1 METEKN
7 QIPTLKTLRQFV
19 AEYPA
24 FTMGGMR
31 SYIFF
36 EEENGLKASGAIRRI
51 NRKILINVSNF
62 FRWVEAQ
69 NVAGV

>member
-1 METEKN
+1 MHDN
-7 QIPTLKTLRQFV
+7 IPNLKTLRQFV
-19 AEYPA
+19 AEYSA

-36 EEENGLKASGAIRRI
+36 EDMNGLKSSGAIKRI
-51 NRKILINVSNF
+51 GRKIFIDVSAF

-69 NVAGV
+69 NGGKA